1 MCHCQL
7 YPVFSAKQHCDAKL
21 PPELDSLCLL
31 CVIRMCDELGEEGRA
46 ALLAWLPA
54 APAELR
60 AVYLPLYTTEEEMQ
74 LCCCAVTDKAVD
86 AWEACTKECKRAL
99 KARLGI
105 GKKSNGGE
113 KEEKIEK

>member
-21 PPELDSLCLL
+21 PPELDSHCLL
-31 CVIRMCDELGEEGRA
+31 CVIRMCDGLGDEGRA
-46 ALLAWLPA
+46 ALLTWLPA

-74 LCCCAVTDKAVD
+74 LCCAVSDKAAA
-86 AWEACTKECKRAL
+86 AWEACAQEWMRAL

-105 GKKSNGGE
+105 GKKSKGGE

>member
-21 PPELDSLCLL
+21 PPEFDSLCLV
-31 CVIRMCDELGEEGRA
+31 CVSRVCDDLGDKARA

-60 AVYLPLYTTEEEMQ
+60 AVYLPLYTPKEEMQ
-74 LCCCAVTDKAVD
+74 LCCAVSNKASA
-86 AWEACTKECKRAL
+86 AWEACAQECRRAL

-105 GKKSNGGE
+105 GKKSKGGE
-113 KEEKIEK
+113 KKEKVEK

>member
-1 MCHCQL
+1 MCHCQR

-31 CVIRMCDELGEEGRA
+31 CVIHMCNDLGDKGHA

-54 APAELR
+54 ALAELR
-60 AVYLPLYTTEEEMQ
+60 AVYAPLYTPEEELQ
-74 LCCCAVTDKAVD
+74 LSCAVSDKAAD
-86 AWEACTKECKRAL
+86 AWEAYARECKRAL

-105 GKKSNGGE
+105 KKKSKGGE
-113 KEEKIEK
+113 KEEKSEK